1 MMLQHSH
8 GWEMRAA
15 HQLSLCH
22 MQALLNA
29 GNVCMGCGNIR
40 AATGLHTSRAASHS
54 AASTSTSTPAAVR
67 ALSHPQNSSSLSA
80 SNACW
85 QQRCGRGS
93 SGSRS
98 IHRRRGLQVGDKIA
112 FWQDL
117 PQSQLFLPGTVWQT
131 LRLAQPLGSP
141 RSAASAAFM
150 AAQAAGAGGFGGI
163 GLQQSL
169 SSGTGR
175 SLATAA
181 AAAAAQVPRASPH
194 DPATQQQPR
203 HAAAPDPASEIQGRP
218 AGLRVQEGE
227 GVDDHSRT
235 SASPVRL
242 ALGRARHSG
251 TLFHRVDQRRSE
263 PQNLTPSRA
272 RPSLGPSQSAAASAP
287 HEARAFLDGNS
298 ALPTSPHHPS
308 AATSTPPAASPTSV
322 YASATS
328 RTAQPPAAAP
338 PASDAHISR
347 LIAAA
352 RTLPDAESVLF
363 QYGRLFRSHHV
374 AQLLACL
381 PSLDAG
387 GPNAGPRL
395 SRIAT

>member
-1 MMLQHSH
+1 
-8 GWEMRAA
+8 
-15 HQLSLCH
+15 

-40 AATGLHTSRAASHS
+40 AATGLHTSRAASHN
-54 AASTSTSTPAAVR
+54 AASTSTPAAVR
-67 ALSHPQNSSSLSA
+67 TLSHPHNSSSLSA
-80 SNACW
+80 SHACW
-85 QQRCGRGS
+85 QQRCGKGS

-98 IHRRRGLQVGDKIA
+98 IHRRRGLQVGDLIA
-112 FWQDL
+112 APTFRQDL
-117 PQSQLFLPGTVWQT
+117 PQSQLFLPGTVGQT
-131 LRLAQPLGSP
+131 LRLAQPLGGP

-163 GLQQSL
+163 GFQQSL
-169 SSGTGR
+169 SGTSR

-181 AAAAAQVPRASPH
+181 AATAAQAPRTSPH
-194 DPATQQQPR
+194 DPATQQQPSP
-203 HAAAPDPASEIQGRP
+203 AAAPDPASEIQGRP

-235 SASPVRL
+235 SVSPVRL
-242 ALGRARHSG
+242 ALRRARRSG
-251 TLFHRVDQRRSE
+251 TLFHRHDQRRSE
-263 PQNLTPSRA
+263 PQTLTPSRA
-272 RPSLGPSQSAAASAP
+272 RPSLGPSRSAAASAP

-308 AATSTPPAASPTSV
+308 AASSTPPAASPPSV
-322 YASATS
+322 YASAS
-328 RTAQPPAAAP
+328 SQTAQPPAAAP

-352 RTLPDAESVLF
+352 RTLPDAESVLY